1 MEIENTKRF
10 VFLPHGILD
19 GFGGMLVETEALKME
34 IEITHLAINEYLYAL
49 LPERDP
55 VLQEMEAL
63 AKERQIP
70 IIGPVVGRI
79 LYQLVRLVKAKR
91 VFELGSAIGY
101 STLWIAR
108 AAGEGSEVCYTDSD
122 PGNARQAERFLERA
136 GVRDRIKILSG
147 DALEMLDQTP
157 GTFDVIFNDVN
168 KENYPLVFHK
178 ALPRL
183 RKGGLLLAD
192 NVLWSGR
199 ITQSPQ
205 DQDAATRGIVE
216 FNRLIYTCKELF
228 PTILPVR
235 DGFAVC
241 EKL

>member
-1 MEIENTKRF
+1 
-10 VFLPHGILD
+10 
-19 GFGGMLVETEALKME
+19 ME
-34 IEITHLAINEYLYAL
+34 IEITHPAVNEYLHSL
-49 LPERDP
+49 LPTKDP

-63 AKERQIP
+63 ANKRQIP

-79 LYQLVRLVKAKR
+79 LYQLVRLVKAKG
-91 VFELGSAIGY
+91 VFEMGSAIGY

-108 AAGEGSEVCYTDSD
+108 AVEEGSVVYYTDSD
-122 PGNARQAERFLERA
+122 PENARQAERFFERA
-136 GVRDRIKILSG
+136 GVRGRIQILVG
-147 DALEMLDQTP
+147 DALELLDETP

-168 KENYPLVFHK
+168 KENYPQVFHK

-183 RKGGLLLAD
+183 QKGGLLLAD

-199 ITQSPQ
+199 VTESPRN
-205 DQDAATRGIVE
+205 QDAATRGIVE
-216 FNRLIYTCKELF
+216 FNRLIYSSPELF